1 MERLEKE
8 NFSDHA
14 VNVMFSVLNSKS
26 NSLYGSESDLIK
38 TDRIIDLPI
47 AMLCVFM
54 TVCVCCD
61 VFTHANPSYPI
72 PLGAGFPGVVC
83 QDGSHRTKMCVIFRE
98 E

>member
-14 VNVMFSVLNSKS
+14 VDVMFSILSSKS

-54 TVCVCCD
+54 TV
-61 VFTHANPSYPI
+61 Y
-72 PLGAGFPGVVC
+72 VV
-83 QDGSHRTKMCVIFRE
+83 T
-98 E
+98 